1 MPMPCPDAL
10 RLNAGDL
17 PLLAEEPR
25 PLDHKLKRDEVA
37 LDVAYSG
44 RPLEERLLR
53 PAQSQ
58 AEKEGAAV
66 LAGDSESEEAAAMED
81 DEEEDPGWCWKGVWV
96 QTALCFRVTRW
107 SGIACQS
114 LCLNRTNGHV
124 GPAGRVTDH
133 LCLLLCADFELEAE
147 AARPSQS
154 GSAGKRKRG
163 EGSPSDEVGPWYRGI
178 V

>member
-1 MPMPCPDAL
+1 MRCCLNWTLPGPGRRDRGLVPMPCPDAL

-81 DEEEDPGWCWKGVWV
+81 DEEEDPGWCWKGGWAR
-96 QTALCFRVTRW
+96 TALCFRATRW
-107 SGIACQS
+107 SGMP
-114 LCLNRTNGHV
+114 V
-124 GPAGRVTDH
+124 
-133 LCLLLCADFELEAE
+133 
-147 AARPSQS
+147 
-154 GSAGKRKRG
+154 RK
-163 EGSPSDEVGPWYRGI
+163 
-178 V
+178 